1 MVEDGDPEADSGV
14 PIQSGGAGGAGGG
27 SRAFLDSS
35 GVGA

>member
-14 PIQSGGAGGAGGG
+14 PIQSGGAGGG